1 VTRYGEEEGASLG
14 KTFRGGYSN
23 QTNRSPRG
31 NGAKAT
37 YRGTRPGD
45 NCGQPEGPTL
55 THGRQSQPPRE
66 KSRAFQ
72 EARSILRDTR
82 TIHEINDWMK
92 YMVQRNIKLR
102 LDPRD
107 GPEFIK
113 ELANR
118 EAYDAMLIYLREL
131 SDRSVFVY
139 TSAISVLAQSET
151 CRPRA
156 MDLLDEMKDI
166 GVEPTAYTF
175 TALFSSVDGAQASTK
190 LFERIRN
197 NYPHVT
203 IGVEVYNA
211 AIHACSRGER
221 QDWNT
226 ALKLFFQMKNNGI
239 KPNQP
244 TFASLLHS
252 CARAGQLRVAL
263 SLLQEMKLTMI
274 PNEKVWGAALNA
286 CAQAGNYK
294 EATNI
299 LYDMQDM
306 GITPTTW
313 HLGALLTALAK
324 AGQHELSLQM
334 LDGLQ
339 AGNPI
344 VFPVAGGNKKL
355 LLPAVPLDL
364 VAINTVLFACAKV
377 ENSKGAKELLEKLKS
392 GYYTTWDSS
401 SSSNNSVPILPDEI
415 SYNAVLSACRD
426 PAEAKAIVREMRNS
440 RRHRHGA
447 TPPSR
452 ITYTHAISA
461 CRKAKEPDLETALYF
476 LETAQS
482 DGIKPNVFMYSAA
495 IWTAESCGDADVALG
510 ILDKMKELRCVPNA
524 VTYLGVISTLAGEGR
539 PEEAIQ
545 LFEEMK
551 GHGID
556 PTDQIFSVSNLG
568 VNLGV
573 ETRAILTLPQ

>member
-1 VTRYGEEEGASLG
+1 
-14 KTFRGGYSN
+14 
-23 QTNRSPRG
+23 
-31 NGAKAT
+31 
-37 YRGTRPGD
+37 
-45 NCGQPEGPTL
+45 
-55 THGRQSQPPRE
+55 
-66 KSRAFQ
+66 
-72 EARSILRDTR
+72 
-82 TIHEINDWMK
+82 
-92 YMVQRNIKLR
+92 MVQRKVKLG
-102 LDPRD
+102 LDPKD
-107 GPEFIK
+107 GPEFIR
-113 ELANR
+113 ELGNR
-118 EAYDAMLIYLREL
+118 KAYDAMLIYLREL

-139 TSAISVLAQSET
+139 TSAISVLAQSDKL
-151 CRPRA
+151 RPLA

-166 GVEPTAYTF
+166 GVDPTAYTF

-197 NYPHVT
+197 NYPHLT

-226 ALKLFFQMKNNGI
+226 ALKLFFQMKNKGI
-239 KPNQP
+239 KPNQT

-286 CAQAGNYK
+286 CAQARNYK
-294 EATNI
+294 EATNV
-299 LYDMQDM
+299 LFEMQDL

-313 HLGALLTALAK
+313 HLGSLLTALAK
-324 AGQHELSLQM
+324 SGQYELALQM
-334 LDGLQ
+334 LDGMQ

-344 VFPVAGGNKKL
+344 VFPVAGGKKEL
-355 LLPAVPLDL
+355 MLPAVPLDL
-364 VAINTVLFACAKV
+364 IAINTVLFACAKV
-377 ENSKGAKELLEKLKS
+377 ENWKGAKELLEKLKS
-392 GYYTTWDSS
+392 GYYTTWDSRRNS
-401 SSSNNSVPILPDEI
+401 SVPILPDEI
-415 SYNAVLSACRD
+415 SYNALLSACRD

-461 CRKAKEPDLETALYF
+461 CRKAHVPDLETSLYF

-482 DGIKPNVFMYSAA
+482 DGIEPNVFMYSAA
-495 IWTAESCGDADVALG
+495 IWTAERCGDADVALG
-510 ILDKMKELRCVPNA
+510 ILDKMKEIRCVPNA
-524 VTYLGVISTLAGEGR
+524 VTYLGVISTLATDGR
-539 PEEAIQ
+539 PEEAIV

-556 PTDQIFSVSNLG
+556 PTDQIFSVSYLG
-568 VNLGV
+568 VTHGV
-573 ETRAILTLPQ
+573 ES